1 MKVRISDHA
10 QRTPG
15 WFADRCGKVT
25 GSACAA
31 IFAKGK
37 AKGEESSERRK
48 YRLQLALETITG
60 QPAGSTYMNA
70 AMQRGI
76 DLEAE
81 AVAAYE
87 AATGNMVTVPGFMF
101 AETEQ
106 IGASLDGL
114 VNADGALEVKVP
126 DSTTHLAYIRGKRI
140 PPEYVAQVTH
150 NLFVSGRRWL
160 DFVSYDPRF
169 PEPLRLFVWRVHAD
183 DLNLSA
189 HAEAV
194 RGFLGEVEAEVDS
207 IKELMK

>member
-1 MKVRISDHA
+1 
-10 QRTPG
+10 
-15 WFADRCGKVT
+15 
-25 GSACAA
+25 
-31 IFAKGK
+31 
-37 AKGEESSERRK
+37 
-48 YRLQLALETITG
+48 
-60 QPAGSTYMNA
+60 
-70 AMQRGI
+70 
-76 DLEAE
+76 
-81 AVAAYE
+81 
-87 AATGNMVTVPGFMF
+87 
-101 AETEQ
+101 
-106 IGASLDGL
+106 
-114 VNADGALEVKVP
+114 VKVP

-150 NLFVSGRRWL
+150 NIFVSGRKWL

>member
-1 MKVRISDHA
+1 MKVRISEHA

-31 IFAKGK
+31 IFAKGRT
-37 AKGEESSERRK
+37 KGEESSERRK

-60 QPAGSTYMNA
+60 QPAGSTYTNA

-101 AETEQ
+101 AEDEQ

-114 VNADGALEVKVP
+114 VNEDGALEVKVP
-126 DSTTHLAYIRGKRI
+126 DATTHLSYLRAKRI
-140 PPEYVAQVTH
+140 PPEYQAQVTH

-169 PEPLRLFVWRVHAD
+169 PEPLRLFVWRVYAD
-183 DLNLSA
+183 DLNLKA

-194 RGFLGEVEAEVDS
+194 RGFLGEVEAEVES